1 MYEMIIH
8 VDSAD
13 DMAIIVQACKGT
25 AQLISSKLLE
35 PRKGLRRRSK
45 TEQTQTPI
53 VRKSRIVGMTGAELL
68 RQTFADGRNHRTRDL
83 QLIFASNGFA
93 AKSASPALSQLT
105 KSGEVKQLSEGE
117 YIRTTKLK
125 EVNSGAERN

>member
-35 PRKGLRRRSK
+35 PRKGLRRRSNI
-45 TEQTQTPI
+45 EQTPI